1 MAGVNPEIPGLP
13 SAQSQLMAAAA
24 AMQGASALSYLGLGN
39 PSIPGGMLSNAFKK
53 CNVHIVSFTVFK
65 SVYLIIKKRITNKL
79 FST

>member
-39 PSIPGGMLSNAFKK
+39 PSMPGGMLSNTFSK
-53 CNVHIVSFTVFK
+53 CNMLHFI
-65 SVYLIIKKRITNKL
+65 YI
-79 FST
+79 

>member
-39 PSIPGGMLSNAFKK
+39 PSMPGGMLSNAFSK
-53 CNVHIVSFTVFK
+53 CNVLHFK
-65 SVYLIIKKRITNKL
+65 QKL
-79 FST
+79 YI

>member
-39 PSIPGGMLSNAFKK
+39 PSMPGGMLSNAFSKYAR
-53 CNVHIVSFTVFK
+53 VHNDFNYIFDNYEK
-65 SVYLIIKKRITNKL
+65 NKQQTI
-79 FST
+79 ST

>member
-39 PSIPGGMLSNAFKK
+39 PSMPGGMLSNAFSK
-53 CNVHIVSFTVFK
+53 CNVLHFNYIFDNYEK
-65 SVYLIIKKRITNKL
+65 NKQQTI
-79 FST
+79 ST

>member
-39 PSIPGGMLSNAFKK
+39 PSMPGGMLSNAFSK
-53 CNVHIVSFTVFK
+53 CDVLHFNKTI
-65 SVYLIIKKRITNKL
+65 YLKITEKINKNL
-79 FST
+79 F

>member
-39 PSIPGGMLSNAFKK
+39 PSMPGGMLSNAFSK
-53 CNVHIVSFTVFK
+53 CNVLH
-65 SVYLIIKKRITNKL
+65 
-79 FST
+79 